1 VVVSGNGVEEIFARK
16 EVVERDIL
24 VLVDWV

>member
-1 VVVSGNGVEEIFARK
+1 VVVSGNGVEEIFTQK
-16 EVVERDIL
+16 EVVERDVL